1 VTIVRAA
8 DLELTTGDIN
18 RAAARF
24 GIAETEPL
32 GGFENLLLRS
42 SEQPGRVLRLTHTS
56 RRSVAMIEAEF
67 EFMDHLSSH
76 GVPVVAPVRS
86 REDRLVEEVR
96 TEAGDDLVVACMV
109 EAPGRFRRR
118 DEWADSEIET
128 YGELLGAAHAAM
140 ADFAPGT
147 TLRPPWTDP
156 IFDVGF
162 DPAIDAEFV
171 ARVDEIR
178 AECAAHPAGAVDM
191 LIHQDA
197 HFGNL
202 NITDEG
208 RISLFDFDDCGYG
221 TPTHDVAIV
230 LFYWVMGAGDDQ
242 HDRVRRFL
250 RHFMRG
256 YERRA
261 SLPANWPEGADLFL
275 TFREVD
281 IYWLISLESI
291 EDSSPLERTFMERRR
306 ERILDGVPFLGVPL
320 ADVI

>member
-1 VTIVRAA
+1 MTIVRAA
-8 DLELTTGDIN
+8 DLQLTVEDID

-42 SEQPGRVLRLTHTS
+42 SEPPGRVLRLTHTS
-56 RRSVAMIEAEF
+56 RRSVELIEAEF
-67 EFMDHLSSH
+67 EFMDHLASH

-86 REDRLVEEVR
+86 REDRLVEEIR
-96 TEAGDDLVVACMV
+96 TKAGDDLVAACMV

-118 DEWADSEIET
+118 DEWNDSEIES

-140 ADFAPGT
+140 IDFVPGT
-147 TLRPPWTDP
+147 ARRPPWTDP

-162 DPAIDAEFV
+162 DAAIDAEFV

-178 AECAAHPAGAVDM
+178 QECASHAAGGTGM

-202 NITDEG
+202 TITDDG

-230 LFYWVMGAGDDQ
+230 LFYWVMGAGSDQ
-242 HDRVRRFL
+242 QDRVRRFV

-256 YERRA
+256 YERHA
-261 SLPANWPEGADLFL
+261 SLPSDWPDGADLFL
-275 TFREVD
+275 SFREVD

-291 EDSSPLERTFMERRR
+291 EESSPLERAFMEGRR
-306 ERILDGVPFLGVPL
+306 ERILDGVPFLGSPL
-320 ADVI
+320 TEVL